1 MIFLK
6 YIAHR
11 GVFSDKTKE
20 NTIESFYLAIK
31 DNRFVGFELDIRVS
45 KDNNFFVYHDY
56 LLKGKPFK
64 NYFTNELKDLNI
76 PTLESVLNIGHNK
89 IVLIEIKDFDID
101 VKKFLKLLDGYP
113 DRKIYVMSFSNKV
126 IEKIAKESK
135 KYKLGI
141 LDYILNSDYNY
152 KYSFICLLNSLID
165 EEVIRNYKNKN
176 IEVMSYGIFKKQE
189 IKFDGI
195 YYIVDSDKI

>member
-1 MIFLK
+1 MK

-11 GVFSDKTKE
+11 GVALNKSKE
-20 NTIESFYLAIK
+20 NTLESFYLAIK
-31 DNRFVGFELDIRVS
+31 DNRFVGFELDIRIS

-64 NYFTNELKDLNI
+64 SYFTNELRNLNI
-76 PTLESVLNIGHNK
+76 PTLESVLNINHNK

-101 VKKFLKLLDGYP
+101 VKELIKLLDKYP
-113 DRKIYVMSFSNKV
+113 HRNIYVMSFNNKV

-141 LDYILNSDYNY
+141 LDYVLNSDYAY
-152 KYSFICLLNSLID
+152 KYSFICLLNALID
-165 EEVIRNYKNKN
+165 EEKIRNYKKQN
-176 IEVMSYGIFKKQE
+176 IEVMSYGILKKQE
-189 IKFDGI
+189 IKFKDI

>member
-1 MIFLK
+1 MK

-11 GVFSDKTKE
+11 GVVSDKTKE
-20 NTIESFYLAIK
+20 NTLESFYLAIK
-31 DNRFVGFELDIRVS
+31 DKRFVGFELDIRVS

-64 NYFTNELKDLNI
+64 SYFTNELRDLNI
-76 PTLESVLNIGHNK
+76 PTLESVLNINHNK

-101 VKKFLKLLDGYP
+101 VKELIKLLDKYP
-113 DRKIYVMSFSNKV
+113 HRNIYVMSFNNKV
-126 IEKIAKESK
+126 IERVAKESK

-141 LDYILNSDYNY
+141 LDYVLNSDYNY

-165 EEVIRNYKNKN
+165 EEKIRKYKKQN
-176 IEVMSYGIFKKQE
+176 IEVMSYGILKIQEVKFK
-189 IKFDGI
+189 DI